1 MFGPCRAPG
10 IELAGQALNKNAV
23 ALMPK
28 NQWRL
33 VQLTDCRRLPGA
45 KSGDSNSYVFE
56 RVSAIPNTKHPGTVP
71 PLRTRGFPYGLMTLF
86 YLRAGYA
93 EVILILDLPLLPA
106 C

>member
-45 KSGDSNSYVFE
+45 KSGDSNSYIFGQA
-56 RVSAIPNTKHPGTVP
+56 RNGPLCSQLRKPIVP
-71 PLRTRGFPYGLMTLF
+71 ASGSL
-86 YLRAGYA
+86 LRARST
-93 EVILILDLPLLPA
+93 DF
-106 C
+106 